1 MAKSKSPAPPRTQN
15 RWLSL
20 LGGMVLGFVWGT
32 IMWGLVTLFGQ
43 ETGGVRGWL
52 IIAVTMGMIGGGVAA
67 IFGAFG
73 AVGRG
78 ERIGPRL
85 RRSRKDAE

>member
-1 MAKSKSPAPPRTQN
+1 MAKSKTAATARPQN
-15 RWLSL
+15 RWLML
-20 LGGMVLGFVWGT
+20 LAGIALGFVWGSV
-32 IMWGLVTLFGQ
+32 MWGLTTMFGQ
-43 ETGGVRGWL
+43 ETGGLRGWL
-52 IIAVTMGMIGGGVAA
+52 IIAVTMGMIGGGVSA

-78 ERIGPRL
+78 ERIGPKI

>member
-1 MAKSKSPAPPRTQN
+1 MAKSKAPAPARPQN
-15 RWLSL
+15 RWLML
-20 LGGMVLGFVWGT
+20 LSGVALGFVWGSV
-32 IMWGLVTLFGQ
+32 MWGLTTLFGQ